1 MSYLRLKFEAQISQI
16 NAKILRKST
25 AYKKKG
31 FNFQIH
37 IKEAVKAAACEGG
50 ECDSVPEDLLP
61 SPSDHDMILLIAAC
75 IVNSR
80 PMHLMSTL
88 HYADLFAWSVP
99 IDMM

>member
-1 MSYLRLKFEAQISQI
+1 MQKYLENLQHI
-16 NAKILRKST
+16 
-25 AYKKKG
+25 KKG

>member
-1 MSYLRLKFEAQISQI
+1 MNYFETF
-16 NAKILRKST
+16 L
-25 AYKKKG
+25 
-31 FNFQIH
+31 QIH
-37 IKEAVKAAACEGG
+37 IKEAVKAAATEGG
-50 ECDSVPEDLLP
+50 ECDVVPEDLLP

-75 IVNSR
+75 IVHSR